1 LSCNQHKTNIMKTIK
16 SNKNEIL
23 EFLIDFEINYYEIR
37 RVNIECKMLSKIIN
51 EMYNSILLNKSYFK
65 DQFVKDISDL
75 YIAIE
80 NDNLSL
86 FTKKY
91 YI

>member
-1 LSCNQHKTNIMKTIK
+1 MTTIK

-23 EFLIDFEINYYEIR
+23 EFLIDVQINYNEIKK
-37 RVNIECKMLSKIIN
+37 VNIECKMLSNIIN
-51 EMYNSILLNKSYFK
+51 EMYNTILSNKSYFK
-65 DQFVKDISDL
+65 NQFDKDLSDL

>member
-1 LSCNQHKTNIMKTIK
+1 MTTIK

-23 EFLIDFEINYYEIR
+23 DFLIDVEINYNEIKK
-37 RVNIECKMLSKIIN
+37 VIIECKMLSNILN
-51 EMYNSILLNKSYFK
+51 EMYNTVLTSNEYFK
-65 DQFVKDISDL
+65 NKFYKDLSDL

>member
-1 LSCNQHKTNIMKTIK
+1 MRTIK
-16 SNKNEIL
+16 INKNEIL
-23 EFLIDFEINYYEIR
+23 DFLIDVQINYNEIKK
-37 RVNIECKMLSKIIN
+37 VNIECKMLSNIIN
-51 EMYNSILLNKSYFK
+51 EMYNTILSNKSYFK
-65 DQFVKDISDL
+65 NEFDKDLSNL

>member
-1 LSCNQHKTNIMKTIK
+1 MITIK
-16 SNKNEIL
+16 SNKEEIL
-23 EFLIDFEINYYEIR
+23 DFLIDVEINYTEMKK
-37 RVNIECKMLSKIIN
+37 VNIECKMLSNIIN
-51 EMYNSILLNKSYFK
+51 EMYNSILSNKSYFK
-65 DQFVKDISDL
+65 KQFSNDLRDL

>member
-1 LSCNQHKTNIMKTIK
+1 MTTIK
-16 SNKNEIL
+16 SNKSEIL
-23 EFLIDFEINYYEIR
+23 EFLIDFQINYNEIKK
-37 RVNIECKMLSKIIN
+37 VNIECKMLSNIIN
-51 EMYNSILLNKSYFK
+51 EMYNTILSNKLYFK
-65 DQFVKDISDL
+65 NKFEKDLSDL